1 MNGKTVD
8 ARGMVCPKP
17 LILTKTALTELA
29 VGEEMTIFID
39 NETSK
44 QNVERFLKDNG
55 AQSLCMEKSG
65 VFTLVVKK
73 VQEVLSH
80 PNAQSYCHPGKTAH
94 VLLFRNDKM
103 GVGPD
108 ELGAIL
114 MKAFINT
121 IKDVLPLPSALVF
134 YNNGIHLTVEG
145 SPVVEPL
152 KELEAR
158 GISVLVCG
166 TCLDYF
172 NKKSLVR
179 VGTVSNMFT
188 ILETLSKAH
197 HVIEP

>member
-1 MNGKTVD
+1 
-8 ARGMVCPKP
+8 
-17 LILTKTALTELA
+17 
-29 VGEEMTIFID
+29 
-39 NETSK
+39 
-44 QNVERFLKDNG
+44 
-55 AQSLCMEKSG
+55 
-65 VFTLVVKK
+65 
-73 VQEVLSH
+73 
-80 PNAQSYCHPGKTAH
+80 
-94 VLLFRNDKM
+94 
-103 GVGPD
+103 
-108 ELGAIL
+108 